1 MTITELT
8 VKMEMVTMHGNFV
21 LTWERWV
28 EEVAFWFCLAF
39 VLTIR
44 NFLIPVLILLQ
55 SYLHWFLQGQHGYE
69 SGSSL
74 AAVLT
79 FSRQNIKLVQNE
91 IVIVVINRDFKMCY
105 IVLVLQVRN
114 KFMVFFKNH
123 DLVIMTCV
131 HLDDD

>member
-1 MTITELT
+1 M
-8 VKMEMVTMHGNFV
+8 
-21 LTWERWV
+21 
-28 EEVAFWFCLAF
+28 
-39 VLTIR
+39 
-44 NFLIPVLILLQ
+44 LILLQ
-55 SYLHWFLQGQHGYE
+55 SYLHWFLQRQHGYE

-105 IVLVLQVRN
+105 IVLVLQVKN

-131 HLDDD
+131 HLDED